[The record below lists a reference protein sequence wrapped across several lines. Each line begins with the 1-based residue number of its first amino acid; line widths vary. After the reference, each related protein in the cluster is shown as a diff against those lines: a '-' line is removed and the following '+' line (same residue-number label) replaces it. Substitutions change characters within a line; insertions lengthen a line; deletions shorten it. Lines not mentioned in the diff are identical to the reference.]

1 MSNQFIKKQ
10 QSNGIDKKQHHHDSQ
25 KMNIDLNNESLYSG
39 RAVTD
44 FSR

>member
-1 MSNQFIKKQ
+1 MSNQLIKKQ